1 MNIESYDI
9 TELTLDDRDSNDQTL
24 VIPEDLLMCTKL
36 SELSVL
42 SHYAKNKDIYLD
54 FINSHPI
61 IAQLTKANLYYLDGM
76 HLDRLSNVTSLSLE
90 AKSFTETPFPSMTG
104 LINLEELT
112 MWFSP
117 TTGTDEDLQNFFNE
131 LNTLPKLQK
140 LIWNNFNYS
149 SLEVFNI
156 LKNITELRVSC
167 YGQAR
172 TIDLFD
178 TSNMPHLQ
186 SLKIEVGS
194 DIILTIPSNFKLSST
209 ISTINLERT
218 NLATLE
224 HLNYFKKHHPDI
236 NIDLGH
242 HLNNYSKQFTQDPSG
257 PCSFNFEYMKLTKVP
272 EQIKN
277 YPNVTSF
284 KIEGKIELSSFDY
297 INPEHIVEFHA
308 DCYLQEIPTIVSK
321 MKNLKSLRLG
331 SFYGGTNSIQQVP
344 AWIGNLE
351 YLEEIALVGNSI
363 SRIAEEI
370 ANCKSLKNI
379 YLHYDD
385 GDRVHS
391 NPICKNSYEI
401 KKLQS
406 LLPNTNIVFD

>member
-9 TELTLDDRDSNDQTL
+9 TELTLDDRDSDDQTL

-36 SELSVL
+36 NELSVL
-42 SHYAKNKDIYLD
+42 SHYTKNKDIYLD

-61 IAQLTKANLYYLDGM
+61 IAQLKKAVIYYLDGM
-76 HLDRLSNVTSLSLE
+76 HLDRLSNVTSLSLN

-117 TTGTDEDLQNFFNE
+117 TGTDEDIQKFFNE
-131 LNTLPKLQK
+131 LNTLPKLKK
-140 LIWNNFNYS
+140 LTWNNYDYS
-149 SLEVFNI
+149 SLEVFNT
-156 LKNITELRVSC
+156 LKNITDLSISC
-167 YGQAR
+167 NGDER
-172 TIDLFD
+172 TMDIFD

-186 SLKIEVGS
+186 SLKIDVIS
-194 DIILTIPSNFKLSST
+194 DIILTIPSNFKLSSA
-209 ISTINLERT
+209 ISTINLEKT

-224 HLNYFKKHHPDI
+224 YLNYFMEHHPNID
-236 NIDLGH
+236 IDLGH
-242 HLNNYSKQFTQDPSG
+242 L
-257 PCSFNFEYMKLTKVP
+257 V
-272 EQIKN
+272 KN
-277 YPNVTSF
+277 YPNITSF

-344 AWIGNLE
+344 SWIGNLE
-351 YLEEIALVGNSI
+351 YLEEIALVGNNVT
-363 SRIAEEI
+363 RIAEEI
-370 ANCKSLKNI
+370 ANCKSLKNV

-406 LLPNTNIVFD
+406 LLPNTNIEFD

>member
-1 MNIESYDI
+1 MKIESYDI
-9 TELTLDDRDSNDQTL
+9 TQLTLDDRDSDDQTL
-24 VIPEDLLMCTKL
+24 VIPEDLQLCT
-36 SELSVL
+36 ELNEITVPSF
-42 SHYAKNKDIYLD
+42 YKKNNDICID

-61 IAQLTKANLYYLDGM
+61 IAQLKKADIFYLDGM
-76 HLDRLSNVTSLSLE
+76 NLDRLSNVSSLTLNDT
-90 AKSFTETPFPSMTG
+90 SFTETPFPSMAG
-104 LINLEELT
+104 LLNLEELI

-117 TTGTDEDLQNFFNE
+117 SGTDEDLQKFFNE
-131 LNTLPKLQK
+131 MNTLTKLKK
-140 LIWNNFNYS
+140 LSWDNYNYS
-149 SLEVFNI
+149 SLEVFKT
-156 LKNITELRVSC
+156 LKNITDLNISC
-167 YGQAR
+167 FGQAR
-172 TIDLFD
+172 TMDLFD
-178 TSNMPHLQ
+178 NSTMPHLQ
-186 SLKIEVGS
+186 SLKIGVSS

-224 HLNYFKKHHPDI
+224 YLNYFMEHHPNID
-236 NIDLGH
+236 IDLGH
-242 HLNNYSKQFTQDPSG
+242 HLKNYSKQFLQDPNV
-257 PCSFNFEYMKLTKVP
+257 PCTFNFEYMKLTKVP
-272 EQIKN
+272 ELVKN
-277 YPNVTSF
+277 FPNITSF

-344 AWIGNLE
+344 SWIGNLE
-351 YLEEIALVGNSI
+351 YLEEIALAGNNVT
-363 SRIAEEI
+363 RIAEEI
-370 ANCKSLKNI
+370 ANCKSLKNV

-391 NPICKNSYEI
+391 NPICKNNYEI

>member
-76 HLDRLSNVTSLSLE
+76 HLDRLSNVTSLSLD

-117 TTGTDEDLQNFFNE
+117 TGTDEDLQNFFNE
-131 LNTLPKLQK
+131 LNTLPKLKK
-140 LIWNNFNYS
+140 LIWNNFDYS
-149 SLEVFNI
+149 SLKVFNT

-172 TIDLFD
+172 TMDLFD
-178 TSNMPHLQ
+178 TSNMPQLQ

-224 HLNYFKKHHPDI
+224 YLNYFMEHHPNC
-236 NIDLGH
+236 NIDLGY
-242 HLNNYSKQFTQDPSG
+242 HLSNYSKQFLQDPNG
-257 PCSFNFEYMKLTKVP
+257 PCTFNFESMKLTKVP
-272 EQIKN
+272 ELIKN
-277 YPNVTSF
+277 YPNITSF
-284 KIEGKIELSSFDY
+284 KIDGKIELSSFDY
-297 INPEHIVEFHA
+297 INPDHILEFHA
-308 DCYLQEIPTIVSK
+308 DCNLQEIIRVCRPSRRF
-321 MKNLKSLRLG
+321 SLSRLL
-331 SFYGGTNSIQQVP
+331 VP
-344 AWIGNLE
+344 
-351 YLEEIALVGNSI
+351 Y
-363 SRIAEEI
+363 
-370 ANCKSLKNI
+370 
-379 YLHYDD
+379 
-385 GDRVHS
+385 
-391 NPICKNSYEI
+391 
-401 KKLQS
+401 
-406 LLPNTNIVFD
+406 

>member
-24 VIPEDLLMCTKL
+24 VIPEDLHLCKEL
-36 SELSVL
+36 IELSVRFN
-42 SHYAKNKDIYLD
+42 YTKNKDIYLD

-61 IAQLTKANLYYLDGM
+61 IAQLTKANLYYLDGI
-76 HLDRLSNVTSLSLE
+76 HLDRLSNVTSLSLD

-117 TTGTDEDLQNFFNE
+117 TGTDEDLQNFFNE
-131 LNTLPKLQK
+131 LNTLPKLKK
-140 LIWNNFNYS
+140 LTWNNFDYS
-149 SLEVFNI
+149 SLEVFNT
-156 LKNITELRVSC
+156 LKNITDLDISC
-167 YGQAR
+167 NGDER
-172 TIDLFD
+172 TMDLFD

-224 HLNYFKKHHPDI
+224 YLNYFKEHHPDI

-257 PCSFNFEYMKLTKVP
+257 PCTFNFEYMKLTKVP

-277 YPNVTSF
+277 YPNISSF
-284 KIEGKIELSSFDY
+284 KINGKIELSSFDY

-321 MKNLKSLRLG
+321 MKNLIILKLG
-331 SFYGGTNSIQQVP
+331 SPYVCTNTIQQVP

-351 YLEEIALVGNSI
+351 YLEEIALEGNRVF
-363 SRIAEEI
+363 RIAEEI
-370 ANCKSLKNI
+370 ANCKRLKNL
-379 YLHYDD
+379 YLHFDD
-385 GDRVHS
+385 GDEVFS